1 MRTLPRFSIIAGMNS
16 LPKPQIMYRALID
29 RDSEFEGV
37 FYVAVRTTGVF
48 CRPTCPA
55 RKPRPE
61 NVEYFASPGEALHQ
75 GYRPCARC
83 KPMDRPEGPPELAAR
98 LLAVVEQAPLSKLS
112 DRDLRDMDIDPSTA
126 RRQFKRYYGMTFHA
140 YHRARRMGL
149 ALRQVRQGE
158 PVIAAQVDN
167 GFESASGFWD
177 AFKRVFGAPPSRS
190 EQVECLLARWIE
202 TVLGPMLALANQDG
216 LHLLEF
222 IDRRGLENELIWIR
236 KRVKSA
242 VVPGNNVHLAQVAQ
256 ELQGYFD
263 GTCMEFTVPL
273 VLNGSGFEQRVWE
286 LLRQIPAGETRSYS
300 DLARQLECPA
310 AVRAV
315 GRANGRNPLCLI
327 VPCHRVI
334 GADGKLVG
342 YGGGLWRK
350 KWLLDHERSVV
361 GTAEPM
367 LPLETAATAAR

>member
-1 MRTLPRFSIIAGMNS
+1 
-16 LPKPQIMYRALID
+16 MYRALVE
-29 RDSEFEGV
+29 RDSQFEGV

-61 NVEYFASPGEALHQ
+61 NVEYFATPGEALHH

-83 KPMDRPEGPPELAAR
+83 KPLDKQKGPPELAAR
-98 LLAVVEQAPLSKLS
+98 LLEAVERAPSAKLS
-112 DRDLRDMDIDPSTA
+112 DQDLQDMDIDPSTA

-140 YHRARRMGL
+140 YHRARRMGM
-149 ALRQVRQGE
+149 ALRQVRKGE
-158 PVIAAQVDN
+158 PVIEAQVDN

-190 EQVECLLARWIE
+190 DEVDCLLARWIE
-202 TVLGPMLALANQDG
+202 TPLGPMLALANQDG

-236 KRVKSA
+236 KRVKSS
-242 VVPGNNVHLAQVAQ
+242 VVPGNNAHLDRVTE
-256 ELQGYFD
+256 ELKTYFD
-263 GTCMEFTVPL
+263 GTSMEFTVPL
-273 VLNGSGFEQRVWE
+273 IMSGSGFERRVWE
-286 LLRQIPAGETRSYS
+286 LLRGIPAGETRSYS
-300 DLARQLECPA
+300 DLARRLDCPA

-342 YGGGLWRK
+342 YGGGFWRK
-350 KWLLDHERSVV
+350 KWLLDHERKVC

-367 LPLETAATAAR
+367 LPLESAAGAS

>member
-1 MRTLPRFSIIAGMNS
+1 MRLAPGTSIMLSMKTLPTA
-16 LPKPQIMYRALID
+16 QTMYRALVD
-29 RDSEFEGV
+29 RDSQFEGV

-61 NVEYFASPGEALHQ
+61 NVEYFASPAEALSH

-83 KPMDRPEGPPELAAR
+83 KPMDKPEGPPELAAR
-98 LLAVVEQAPLSKLS
+98 LLALVERAPSAKLS
-112 DRDLRDMDIDPSTA
+112 DQDLQNMDIDPSTA
-126 RRQFKRYYGMTFHA
+126 RRQFKRYYGMTFHG

-149 ALRQVRQGE
+149 ALREVRKGK
-158 PVIAAQVDN
+158 PVITAQVEN

-177 AFKRVFGAPPSRS
+177 AFKRVFGAPPSKS
-190 EQVECLLARWIE
+190 AEVECLLASWIE
-202 TVLGPMLALANQDG
+202 TPLGPMLALANQDG

-242 VVPGNNVHLAQVAQ
+242 VVPGNNVHLARVAE
-256 ELQGYFD
+256 ELKNYFD
-263 GTCMEFTVPL
+263 GTSVEFTVPL
-273 VLNGSGFEQRVWE
+273 VLTGSDFERRVWQFLTE
-286 LLRQIPAGETRSYS
+286 IPAGETRSYS
-300 DLARQLECPA
+300 DLARQLGSAA

-334 GADGKLVG
+334 GADG
-342 YGGGLWRK
+342 
-350 KWLLDHERSVV
+350 
-361 GTAEPM
+361 
-367 LPLETAATAAR
+367 

>member
-1 MRTLPRFSIIAGMNS
+1 MNTLPTA
-16 LPKPQIMYRALID
+16 QTMYRALVD
-29 RDSEFEGV
+29 RDSQFEGL

-61 NVEYFASPGEALHQ
+61 NVEYFSSPQEALHH
-75 GYRPCARC
+75 GYRPCSRC
-83 KPMDRPEGPPELAAR
+83 RPMDKQQGPPELAYR
-98 LLAVVEQAPLSKLS
+98 LLDLVERAPAQRLS
-112 DRDLRDMDIDPSTA
+112 DQDLQDMNIDPSTA
-126 RRQFKRYYGMTFHA
+126 RRQFKRYYGMTVHA

-149 ALRQVRQGE
+149 ALREVRKGK
-158 PVIAAQVDN
+158 PVITAQVEN

-190 EQVECLLARWIE
+190 DQITCLLARWIE
-202 TVLGPMLALANQDG
+202 SPLGPMVALANRDG

-236 KRVKSA
+236 KRAKKA
-242 VVPGNNVHLAQVAQ
+242 VVPGNNSHLEQTAE
-256 ELQGYFD
+256 ELKNYFD
-263 GTCMEFTVPL
+263 GTAMEFTVPL
-273 VLNGSGFEQRVWE
+273 VMIGSDFERRVWD
-286 LLRQIPAGETRSYS
+286 LLRGIPAGETRSYS
-300 DLARQLECPA
+300 DLARRLGSPA

-334 GADGKLVG
+334 GADGNLVG

-350 KWLLDHERSVV
+350 KWLLDHERRFA

-367 LPLETAATAAR
+367 LPLEAGITVLR

>member
-1 MRTLPRFSIIAGMNS
+1 
-16 LPKPQIMYRALID
+16 MYHALAD
-29 RDSEFEGV
+29 RDSQFEGV

-61 NVEYFASPGEALHQ
+61 NVEYFASAQEALHH
-75 GYRPCARC
+75 GYRPCSRC
-83 KPMDRPEGPPELAAR
+83 RPMDREPRPPELAAR
-98 LLAVVEQAPLSKLS
+98 LLDLVEKAPAQKLS
-112 DRDLRDMDIDPSTA
+112 DQDLQDMNIDPSTA

-149 ALRQVRQGE
+149 ALGQVRKGE

-190 EQVECLLARWIE
+190 GEVDCLLARWIE
-202 TVLGPMLALANQDG
+202 TPLGPMLALANQDG

-242 VVPGNNVHLAQVAQ
+242 VVPGTNVHLDRVAE
-256 ELQGYFD
+256 ELKNYFD
-263 GTCMEFTVPL
+263 GNAMEFTVPL
-273 VLNGSGFEQRVWE
+273 VMMGSGFERRVWE
-286 LLRQIPAGETRSYS
+286 MLRQIPAGETRSYS
-300 DLARQLECPA
+300 ELARRLGLPA

-350 KWLLDHERSVV
+350 KWLLDHEQRIA

-367 LPLETAATAAR
+367 LPL